1 MNAERA
7 AHAMNVDSLNPNP
20 STPHAVMHVSDSRP
34 SKVTSEHLASH
45 YNTSNIR
52 IFVLTCIIPDLFYGV
67 THIPAADISYYIF
80 SYVQRAQTRHDVTH
94 VRVLTH
100 GPPAPLRCQ
109 RSCETHES
117 RARLCVWAT
126 HATFSQPVN
135 HTRKPVYSHGIPSR
149 SCARKVLKRM
159 RVWTCA
165 ARQEEPWKEQAAA
178 LA

>member
-67 THIPAADISYYIF
+67 THIPAADI
-80 SYVQRAQTRHDVTH
+80 THDITYFHTFKGRKH
-94 VRVLTH
+94 VMT
-100 GPPAPLRCQ
+100 
-109 RSCETHES
+109 
-117 RARLCVWAT
+117 
-126 HATFSQPVN
+126 
-135 HTRKPVYSHGIPSR
+135 
-149 SCARKVLKRM
+149 
-159 RVWTCA
+159 
-165 ARQEEPWKEQAAA
+165 
-178 LA
+178 

>member
-67 THIPAADISYYIF
+67 TLFHIPHDIPAADITYF
-80 SYVQRAQTRHDVTH
+80 HTFKGRKH
-94 VRVLTH
+94 VMT
-100 GPPAPLRCQ
+100 
-109 RSCETHES
+109 
-117 RARLCVWAT
+117 
-126 HATFSQPVN
+126 
-135 HTRKPVYSHGIPSR
+135 
-149 SCARKVLKRM
+149 
-159 RVWTCA
+159 
-165 ARQEEPWKEQAAA
+165 
-178 LA
+178 